1 MSTVMHPV
9 GSKPPNIYWRRR
21 VAALVVLLLVVLL
34 LTWAVRAV
42 AGLFAPDPAPAAAP
56 ADKPPATAAPVADPS
71 ASASLPPSA
80 APTPACD
87 ATSLKVEAVSD
98 SRTYKLGSSA
108 QIGMTITNTGTGP
121 CSMDAGSA
129 ALELVISS
137 GSDRVWSSDDC
148 QTTGESRPT
157 VIEPNGVLESK
168 VAWNL
173 ERSSQGCGTDLSA
186 LKAGTYQLVARAG
199 DLKSTPLSLTIQG

>member
-1 MSTVMHPV
+1 MHPV

-21 VAALVVLLLVVLL
+21 VAALVVLLLVVLIL
-34 LTWAVRAV
+34 SWAVRAV
-42 AGLFAPDPAPAAAP
+42 AGLFTPDPAPSAAASAAKP
-56 ADKPPATAAPVADPS
+56 AVTASAPVADPS
-71 ASASLPPSA
+71 ASADVSPGA
-80 APTPACD
+80 AATPACD

-148 QTTGESRPT
+148 QTAGESRPT

-199 DLKSTPLSLTIQG
+199 DLKSAPLSLTIQG